1 MLSTT
6 LYLNAERKKERE
18 SRLYFVYMYSCRN
31 EIIAFRPV
39 FKDNSLVS
47 LNRTNRVPKPI

>member
-6 LYLNAERKKERE
+6 LYLDAERE
-18 SRLYFVYMYSCRN
+18 SRLCFVYMYSCLN

-39 FKDNSLVS
+39 FKDNNLVS
-47 LNRTNRVPKPI
+47 LNTTNRALRNPFEG